1 MAKKK
6 DKKEDPIT
14 EPQNDVIIPE
24 FDSFQVDGH
33 EITNQE
39 AYDEFTRLSNNY
51 WLKDGRLQET
61 SDINLEVDLL
71 QSYGNFTSQCSH
83 LPQKEYTILNV
94 KQYIAK
100 CYYKKMLIK
109 MKQSIGSPFRGL
121 SYTNLVLEQRKAEV
135 LELFGK
141 MFSIE
146 EVHRITSQDWGLEV
160 TLKGLEEFR
169 KDNISKITELQAS
182 YSRDFSNIRLGYK
195 RSRLDE
201 LSWLYYDTKEQY
213 TKSNNRDDKKFL
225 KEILEAVKKEVEG
238 DLIRIQGDIHMN
250 IEATLNQHI
259 SNEVLKKLPINE
271 LIITRVCAKMGK
283 NPLVLLYRLQNSYYS
298 AFTGFKPNP
307 EVNIFESTPEYPSAF
322 VYDLDKLQEINKS
335 KEIDDMQV
343 KMAADSKMTFSPI
356 KKDKALSLKEIIKNK
371 LKEQKENIHLSK
383 TEIISY
389 EDTNDRK

>member
-1 MAKKK
+1 
-6 DKKEDPIT
+6 
-14 EPQNDVIIPE
+14 
-24 FDSFQVDGH
+24 
-33 EITNQE
+33 
-39 AYDEFTRLSNNY
+39 
-51 WLKDGRLQET
+51 
-61 SDINLEVDLL
+61 
-71 QSYGNFTSQCSH
+71 
-83 LPQKEYTILNV
+83 
-94 KQYIAK
+94 
-100 CYYKKMLIK
+100 
-109 MKQSIGSPFRGL
+109 
-121 SYTNLVLEQRKAEV
+121 
-135 LELFGK
+135 
-141 MFSIE
+141 
-146 EVHRITSQDWGLEV
+146 
-160 TLKGLEEFR
+160 
-169 KDNISKITELQAS
+169 
-182 YSRDFSNIRLGYK
+182 
-195 RSRLDE
+195 
-201 LSWLYYDTKEQY
+201 LYYDTKEQY